1 MRRFLALLK
10 CIGIFLFIGILTRID
25 LGAVVRHY
33 KEVETVPLLGALIAL
48 LGVLMLKALRW
59 HMFAQAAGANRRWV
73 ISWKEYM
80 IGVFL
85 STFTPAKL
93 GDFGKVAYLKE
104 DGVGAKTGALLIIM
118 ERVADFIILL
128 PFTAI
133 SAAILAQNR
142 GLGIGL
148 LAALALFLG
157 VILVARYWSGL
168 ALSIR
173 YCITHRALFK
183 VLLSTLAAWV
193 LHFVWAI
200 WIAKSLGIETA
211 IPMLFAALT
220 AASILSALPIA
231 PSGLGTREAALL
243 AILIPHGAQA
253 ERIVALSTMMLLQ
266 LIILAILGGWY
277 WIRGI
282 KKNIHS
288 LPALH

>member
-25 LGAVVRHY
+25 LGTVARHY
-33 KEVETVPLLGALIAL
+33 GEAKLVPLFGALISL
-48 LGVLMLKALRW
+48 LGVLILKALRW
-59 HMFAQAAGANRRWV
+59 HMFAQAAGANRKWAV
-73 ISWKEYM
+73 SWREYM

-93 GDFGKVAYLKE
+93 GDFGKVAYLKD
-104 DGVGAKTGALLIIM
+104 DGVGAKTGALLIVM

-128 PFTAI
+128 PLTAL
-133 SAAILAQNR
+133 SAAILAQHR

-148 LAALALFLG
+148 LATLALFLG
-157 VILVARYWSGL
+157 VILVARYWSGF

-173 YCITHRALFK
+173 YCVTHRALFK
-183 VLLSTLAAWV
+183 VLLCTLAAWT

-200 WIAKSLGIETA
+200 WIARSLGIETGV
-211 IPMLFAALT
+211 PVLFAALT

-243 AILIPHGAQA
+243 TILMPHGAQA
-253 ERIVALSTMMLLQ
+253 NA
-266 LIILAILGGWY
+266 
-277 WIRGI
+277 
-282 KKNIHS
+282 S
-288 LPALH
+288 LPSPP